1 MVTKNEF
8 NHRLSLL
15 ELAQA
20 LGNISE
26 ACRRQGISRTQF
38 YEYKQRYQKLGLE
51 GLKDPPVI
59 HKQHPHKTPAAI
71 TERILELSLE
81 HPGWGC
87 IRLSDSLKSQGINIS
102 SPTVQSILVKHTMG
116 NKNERLRKLEE
127 KATYESLQL
136 TEEQSALISKAN
148 PCFSERNHKLSNRPG
163 ELLAQDTIYLGFLPK
178 TGKIYLQAAVD
189 TYGSFA
195 FGFIHSGKL
204 PHCAVA
210 VLHNDVLPFYKERGL
225 TVNAILTNNSRE
237 YSGKAN
243 HHYELYLMLN
253 DIEHRY
259 TTVREPQTNSFVK
272 RFAKTTLSEFFK
284 KTFYEKTYQ
293 NTGDL
298 QADFDSWLYYYNT
311 ERLHPGYPNLGN
323 PPQKIISEYL
333 TTVRKP

>member
-1 MVTKNEF
+1 MVSKNELH
-8 NHRLSLL
+8 HRLSLL

-51 GLKDPPVI
+51 GLKDQPAT
-59 HKQHPHKTPAAI
+59 HKQHPRKTPAAI
-71 TERILELSLE
+71 IERVLELSLE

-87 IRLSDSLKSQGINIS
+87 IRLSDWLKSQGINIS
-102 SPTVQSILVKHTMG
+102 SPTVQSILIKHNMG

-127 KATYESLQL
+127 KATDESWQL
-136 TEEQSALISKAN
+136 TEEQFALISKAN
-148 PCFSERNHKLSNRPG
+148 PCFAERNHQLSTRPG

-178 TGKIYLQAAVD
+178 TGKIYLQAVVD
-189 TYGSFA
+189 TFGSFA

-204 PHCAVA
+204 PDCAVA
-210 VLHNDVLPFYKERGL
+210 VLHNDVLPFYRERGL
-225 TVNAILTNNSRE
+225 TVSAILTNNSRE

-259 TTVREPQTNSFVK
+259 TAVREPQTNSFAK
-272 RFAKTTLSEFFK
+272 RFAQTARSEFFK
-284 KTFYEKTYQ
+284 RTFYEKSYQ
-293 NTGDL
+293 NINDL
-298 QADFDSWLYYYNT
+298 QADFNAWLSYYNT
-311 ERLHPGYPNLGN
+311 ERPHPGYYNQGK
-323 PPQKIISEYL
+323 PPQIIITEYL
-333 TTVRKP
+333 QSENKV